1 MKANLFS
8 IKEKVMELLNGK
20 MVEYMKANGKT
31 GNNMV
36 LAYSL
41 PKIIKLRK
49 VSG

>member
-1 MKANLFS
+1 MKVNLFS
-8 IKEKVMELLNGK
+8 IKEKDTALLNGK

-31 GNNMV
+31 ESNMV
-36 LAYSL
+36 SAYSL